1 MENLFGIDMTTIA
14 WVMSGLFAG
23 VVLIVIALALKNRVL
38 FAMGARNLP
47 RRKQE
52 TILIILGLML
62 ATMITSAA
70 FGTGDTITHSIR
82 TSAVN
87 SLGEIDL
94 VIQAPLSD
102 ATETDDFF
110 AESQAQAIKDELTG
124 QDIVESVIPAIVIDA
139 PLVSPSARLSV
150 PSAEFAGISPDDAAA
165 FSIPRDAVTEELL
178 DLSDLAP
185 GEVYLSDGAADEL
198 NAVAGDRLDLYT
210 DVTPT
215 TLTVKGIHEDDGT
228 DLYFA
233 LDHLQGL
240 IGRDGEVNRVFIS
253 NVGGPVEGAEHSDA
267 VEALII
273 PLLEGTTL
281 EVEPIKK
288 DVLEIA
294 DTAGSAFVSIFVLF
308 GLFSIA
314 AGMLLIF
321 LIFVMLAAERKP
333 EMGMARA
340 VGMQRRH
347 LVQTF
352 LMEGAIYDLI
362 AAAVG
367 AALGILVSLAL
378 VRVMAVAFGQGGAGD
393 DFMITFRIEPR
404 SVLVAYT
411 VGMVLTFIVVTISAW
426 RVSVLNIVRAIRDLP
441 EPRLSRHSRRAL
453 IFSVLAI
460 VLGVVMTWH
469 GFSQETLF
477 TFMGGVSLVIIGG
490 GLVLRRFG
498 APDRAVYT
506 IAGVGL
512 LVWWLLPADVFELVL
527 PDIEFSQGIE
537 IFFLSGIMLVA
548 GAVWTLMY
556 NVDVLIGVIIRIL
569 RSSRSLAPILK
580 MAASFPLY
588 SRFRTG
594 LTLAM
599 FALVVFTMIFMAVI
613 IDVNSVIF
621 AQRDRITGG
630 ADISANVSLNNPI
643 PDLRTA
649 IDASPDL
656 NPNDYLRIGGVSFMP
671 AQFRLAD
678 TDDEQSR
685 WGLRGADDDYITGRD
700 LGMRIIAEGYAD
712 SDAVWDAVRTTPGM
726 AVVDSSVVPSRNNFS
741 VNIGGTEFRLEGV
754 FLEDETMQPIR
765 VEVADYST
773 GRTMTMTVI
782 GVIDDL
788 SFFTFGMY
796 VSQQTMTQLTP
807 TAPPPTQFFM
817 ETPESTDDESAA
829 KALES
834 AFLEHGMQTQVLDDV
849 IEEQQASNRT
859 INSLFQ
865 GFMGLGLLVGIAA
878 LGVISARAVV
888 ERRRQIGALRA
899 IGFRRGMV
907 QMTFLLESSFIA
919 MLGILLGVALGLAL
933 SIQVTGYI
941 VEDLGVQGASFN
953 IPWLTVA
960 LIIVIAYVASLLTTA
975 YPAWQASRVYP
986 SEALRYE

>member
-14 WVMSGLFAG
+14 WVMNGLFAT

-82 TSAVN
+82 ASAVDG
-87 SLGEIDL
+87 LGEIDE
-94 VIQAPLSD
+94 VIQVPTSD
-102 ATETDDFF
+102 ATEADDFF
-110 AESQAQAIKDELTG
+110 AESQAQAIKDGLAG
-124 QDIVESVIPAIVIDA
+124 HDIVENVIPAIVFDA
-139 PLVSPSARLSV
+139 PLVSPLERLSV
-150 PSAEFAGISPDDAAA
+150 PSANFAGLSPDDARA
-165 FSIPRDAVTEELL
+165 FSIPRDADTEELL
-178 DLSDLAP
+178 DLNALAS
-185 GEVYLSDGAADEL
+185 GEVYLSDEAADEL
-198 NAVAGDRLDLYT
+198 NAEIGDRLDLYV
-210 DVTPT
+210 DIAPT
-215 TLTVKGIHEDDGT
+215 TLTVRDIHADEGT
-228 DLYFA
+228 ALYFR
-233 LDHLQGL
+233 LDHLQDI
-240 IGRDGEVNRVFIS
+240 IGKPGEINRIYIS
-253 NVGGPVEGAEHSDA
+253 NTGGPLEGAQYSEDVA
-267 VEALII
+267 ALIA
-273 PLLEGTTL
+273 PLIEGTNL
-281 EVEPIKK
+281 EVETIKK
-288 DVLEIA
+288 DVLDIA

-352 LMEGAIYDLI
+352 LMEGAVYDLI

-367 AALGILVSLAL
+367 AGLGILVSFAL
-378 VRVMAVAFGQGGAGD
+378 VRVMAVAFGQGGD
-393 DFMITFRIEPR
+393 DFTITFRIEPR

-441 EPRLSRHSRRAL
+441 EPRLSRRSRRAF
-453 IFSVLAI
+453 IFAVLAI
-460 VLGVVMTWH
+460 ALGVAMAVQ
-469 GFSQETLF
+469 GFMQEVLF
-477 TFMGGVSLVIIGG
+477 MFMGGTSLAIIGG
-490 GLVLRRFG
+490 GLISRRLG
-498 APDRAVYT
+498 APDRAAYT
-506 IAGVGL
+506 FMGVGL
-512 LVWWLLPADVFELVL
+512 LVLWLLPASVWEFVL
-527 PDIEFSQGIE
+527 PDTEFSQGIE

-556 NVDVLIGVIIRIL
+556 NVDVLISVIIRIL

-621 AQRDRITGG
+621 SERDRITGG
-630 ADISANVSLNNPI
+630 ADIRASVSLNNPL
-643 PDLRTA
+643 PDLEAAITA
-649 IDASPDL
+649 NPDL
-656 NPNDYLRIGGVSFMP
+656 NPNDYERIGGLSFMP
-671 AQFRLAD
+671 ADFRQVD
-678 TDDEQSR
+678 TDNEAAT
-685 WGLRGADDDYITGRD
+685 WFVRGADDGYLTDRD
-700 LGMRIIAEGYAD
+700 IGMRIVADGYEDA
-712 SDAVWDAVRTTPGM
+712 DAVWDAVRTTRGL
-726 AVVDSSVVPSRNNFS
+726 AVVDSFVVPSRNNFN
-741 VNIGGTEFRLEGV
+741 VNIGGTDFRLEGL
-754 FLEDETMQPIR
+754 FLEDEEMQPINVD
-765 VEVADYST
+765 VEDLVT
-773 GRTMTMTVI
+773 GNTITVTII

-788 SFFTFGMY
+788 SFFTSGMY
-796 VSQQTMTQLTP
+796 VSQGTLEQLTP
-807 TAPPPTQFFM
+807 NPPPSTTFYM
-817 ETPESTDDESAA
+817 EIPESVNQDEAA

-834 AFLEHGMQTQVLDDV
+834 AFLEHGMQTRVLDDV
-849 IEEQQASNRT
+849 IEEQQASSST

-941 VEDLGVQGASFN
+941 IEDLGVQGASFN
-953 IPWLTVA
+953 VPWLTVT

-986 SEALRYE
+986 AEALRYE